1 MFETR
6 GASSADL
13 DQLTPEQLV
22 TAIESA
28 YRQESALTA
37 RRLACVAALLRRRSG
52 AERRDPDLAYATIDG
67 AEQTCAEVAAALNV
81 SSAAAAYQVHCA
93 EMLDTR
99 LRRIGALLADGRIDW
114 RTAQLTISRTDLV
127 NDDKL
132 IARLDESLAAR
143 ISKWQGWSRQRIVNA
158 IDRQVLAI
166 DPDAA
171 RERRRRADDER
182 EIGITPHPDG
192 MAELWGIVT
201 GADATAFDRR
211 LSQLATAVCR
221 NDPRTLAQR
230 RADALGALAAGG
242 PLACR
247 CGSSNCPARPGGA
260 VAPTGAQVLVNVVAT
275 ADTLSGKSQQPGYV
289 EGYGVIDADLVRE
302 LTASATRHL
311 IVDLPS
317 EAGALTYH
325 PPAALDRAVRC
336 RDLTCR
342 FPGCSRPARVCDI
355 DHTIPFNH
363 TDPGAG
369 GRTVLANL
377 KCLCRKHHRLKT
389 FHGGITGWR
398 DEQLPDGVVIWTSPT
413 GKTYRTVPAGAELF
427 SNPAPRRSR
436 TRADERAARIAR
448 ARNRNHVQRRANTA
462 EQELRQARKAEIEAR
477 KFRNHMRD
485 MLFLF
490 KGDRSTS
497 PFCTWVNDPR
507 ESEELPPDWRPPPAP
522 PVPDDPP
529 F

>member
-221 NDPRTLAQR
+221 NDPVPLRSVAPTRSERWPPVDPWPVDAD
-230 RADALGALAAGG
+230 RAT
-242 PLACR
+242 
-247 CGSSNCPARPGGA
+247 ARPGP
-260 VAPTGAQVLVNVVAT
+260 VAQSHQPARRCSSTSWPLPTRFRARANNPDTSRAT
-275 ADTLSGKSQQPGYV
+275 ASSTPTWS
-289 EGYGVIDADLVRE
+289 
-302 LTASATRHL
+302 
-311 IVDLPS
+311 
-317 EAGALTYH
+317 
-325 PPAALDRAVRC
+325 
-336 RDLTCR
+336 
-342 FPGCSRPARVCDI
+342 
-355 DHTIPFNH
+355 
-363 TDPGAG
+363 
-369 GRTVLANL
+369 ANL
-377 KCLCRKHHRLKT
+377 R
-389 FHGGITGWR
+389 
-398 DEQLPDGVVIWTSPT
+398 
-413 GKTYRTVPAGAELF
+413 
-427 SNPAPRRSR
+427 PRRP
-436 TRADERAARIAR
+436 
-448 ARNRNHVQRRANTA
+448 V
-462 EQELRQARKAEIEAR
+462 
-477 KFRNHMRD
+477 
-485 MLFLF
+485 
-490 KGDRSTS
+490 TS
-497 PFCTWVNDPR
+497 SWTY
-507 ESEELPPDWRPPPAP
+507 PPKPAL
-522 PVPDDPP
+522 
-529 F
+529 